1 MTTMPLPHPIHLIS
15 SEDEPEIILDKA
27 KKIIRFSGTSI
38 PEDPDKLFKPVMNWV
53 NQYVKSPNPE
63 TRIEFMMDY
72 YNSSTARFFVEM
84 LEKFEELNEHDR
96 SVGIIWNC
104 KKDDVVMLE
113 RGEDLQAI
121 IKIPFEFITTPL

>member
-1 MTTMPLPHPIHLIS
+1 MTKLPVPHPIHLIP

-27 KKIIRFSGTSI
+27 KNILKFSGTSI
-38 PEDPDKLFKPVMNWV
+38 PEDPEKLFRPVMNWV

-63 TRIEFMMDY
+63 TKLEFMMEY

-84 LEKFEELNEHDR
+84 LEKFEELNDKTR
-96 SVGIIWNC
+96 SVSIIWKC
-104 KKDDVVMLE
+104 RKDDVVMVE

-121 IKIPFEFITTPL
+121 IDIPFQFINYD

>member
-1 MTTMPLPHPIHLIS
+1 MTKLPVPHPIHLIP

-27 KKIIRFSGTSI
+27 RHILRFSGTSI
-38 PEDPDKLFKPVMNWV
+38 PEDPEKLFRPVMNWV

-63 TRIEFMMDY
+63 TKLEFIMEY

-84 LEKFEELNEHDR
+84 LEKFEELNDR
-96 SVGIIWNC
+96 RGSVSIIWKC
-104 KKDDVVMLE
+104 RKDDVVMVE

-121 IKIPFEFITTPL
+121 INIPFKFIEYK

>member
-1 MTTMPLPHPIHLIS
+1 MTAMPVPHPIHLIP

-27 KKIIRFSGTSI
+27 KNIIRFLGTSI

-53 NQYVKSPNPE
+53 NQYVESPNPE
-63 TRIEFMMDY
+63 TKLEFRMDY

-84 LEKFEELNEHDR
+84 LEKFEELNEKTGT
-96 SVGIIWNC
+96 VKIIWNY
-104 KKDDVVMLE
+104 KKDDVVMQE

-121 IKIPFEFITTPL
+121 IKIPFEFITDD